1 MRSGR
6 ETIHSNQADEK
17 DGLGRLAHFNIVGEP
32 ENLHDSHV
40 EHYAGLTGLQFFSLV
55 NTGFVIGGKSCFYW
69 WSLRATG

>member
-6 ETIHSNQADEK
+6 ETIHSNQAGEK

-40 EHYAGLTGLQFFSLV
+40 EHYAG
-55 NTGFVIGGKSCFYW
+55 
-69 WSLRATG
+69 